1 MNVNVKEKLY
11 KQIKDY
17 CSINNLPI
25 GEYINDLLQKA
36 FMVDKYGDKP
46 SVLNVSKKKEEKPIV
61 VVEEQNEADDKK
73 ELDFLK
79 ETVKSALTA
88 YQKPTEEITLEN
100 IKKAIEIAKEEEKTE
115 KIKPSK
121 RKLK

>member
-36 FMVDKYGDKP
+36 FMVDKYGEKP
-46 SVLNVSKKKEEKPIV
+46 SVLNTPKKKEKEPIV
-61 VVEEQNEADDKK
+61 TFEEQNETTLITIEENTKIEESNVAK
-73 ELDFLK
+73 EELK
-79 ETVKSALTA
+79 HD
-88 YQKPTEEITLEN
+88 
-100 IKKAIEIAKEEEKTE
+100 AILVQDIEEEKTE
-115 KIKPSK
+115 KIKPPK